1 MVNYKIIF
9 FIITP
14 FDYAQ
19 CATNFMNFI
28 NFTNFLL
35 HSITQAADGV
45 PVALIDRTPVNSSE
59 IVEQVTSPCIRAV
72 LCSRPPGTAIA
83 DIAERTNRTAAASRK
98 SRETA

>member
-35 HSITQAADGV
+35 HSITQAADGA
-45 PVALIDRTPVNSSE
+45 PDSLTARIPVNSS
-59 IVEQVTSPCIRAV
+59 VPVVQVTAPCTRAV
-72 LCSRPPGTAIA
+72 L
-83 DIAERTNRTAAASRK
+83 
-98 SRETA
+98 